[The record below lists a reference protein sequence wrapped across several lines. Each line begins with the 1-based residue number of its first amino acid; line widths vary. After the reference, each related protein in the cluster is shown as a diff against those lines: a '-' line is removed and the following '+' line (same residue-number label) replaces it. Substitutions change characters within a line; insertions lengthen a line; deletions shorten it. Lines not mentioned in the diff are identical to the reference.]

1 LFWETI
7 KPDSD
12 TKIDVGQQEIVEKS
26 LKERQEAGKRSKRRS
41 SRRSGR
47 RSKIYEEEED
57 K

>member
-12 TKIDVGQQEIVEKS
+12 TKIDVGQQEIVKKS

-41 SRRSGR
+41 RRNGR
-47 RSKIYEEEED
+47 RSKNL
-57 K
+57 